1 MICGYITA
9 RTTDLARVVIHD
21 GKPQLISHKQYDNE
35 DFSNFDSILGL
46 YLRKTKGERKVACLG
61 VAGPVINNSVTA
73 TNIPWKISGSQI
85 AKEYPFQRVSIINDL
100 VATAYGLFLLDD
112 DKIFEINK
120 GKKMKNGNIG
130 LIAAGTGLG
139 EALVFYDG
147 TKYCPYASEGGHVDF
162 SPGSQL
168 ETELWEFLYSHQGNV
183 EAEDV
188 ISLSGLEKIYEFM
201 LVVNRA
207 TKADWFKKARFKAGK
222 LIEMALAGKDDIA
235 VKTLDVFI
243 DCYASEAANL
253 ALKGMTLGGIYL
265 GGGIA
270 PHIMTAL
277 DKGRFMERFI
287 KKGKMATHLAR
298 IPVGLILDDK
308 TALLGAGSVAA
319 SMAPK

>member
-9 RTTDLARVVIHD
+9 RTTDLARVVVHD

-46 YLRKTKGERKVACLG
+46 YLRKTKGERKVACFG
-61 VAGPVINNSVTA
+61 VAGPVIDNAVTA

-85 AKEYPFQRVSIINDL
+85 AKEYPFQRVNIINDL

-112 DKIFEINK
+112 DKIYEINK
-120 GKKMKNGNIG
+120 GKKIKNGNIG

-147 TKYCPYASEGGHVDF
+147 AKYCPHASEGGHVDF

-168 ETELWEFLYSHQGNV
+168 ETELWEYLYSHQENV

-188 ISLSGLEKIYEFM
+188 ISFSGLEKIYEFM
-201 LVVNRA
+201 LASERS
-207 TKADWFKKARFKAGK
+207 TKADWYKKAQFKAGK

-235 VKTLDVFI
+235 VKTLDMFI

-253 ALKGMTLGGIYL
+253 ALKGITLGGIYL

-270 PHIMTAL
+270 PQIMTAL
-277 DKGRFMERFI
+277 DKGRFMERFV
-287 KKGKMATHLAR
+287 KKGKMASLLAR
-298 IPVGLILDDK
+298 VPVGLIIDDK
-308 TALLGAGSVAA
+308 TALLGAGSVAVN
-319 SMAPK
+319 MATK

>member
-21 GKPQLISHKQYDNE
+21 GKPQLVSHKQYDNE
-35 DFSNFDSILGL
+35 DFSNFDSVLGL
-46 YLRKTKGERKVACLG
+46 YLRKTKGERKIACFG
-61 VAGPVINNSVTA
+61 VAGPVINNAVTA
-73 TNIPWKISGSQI
+73 TNIPWKISGAHI

-120 GKKMKNGNIG
+120 GKKIRNGNIG

-162 SPGSQL
+162 SPGNQL
-168 ETELWEFLYSHQGNV
+168 ETELWEFLYSHQENV

-188 ISLSGLEKIYEFM
+188 VSLSGLEKIYEFM
-201 LVVNRA
+201 LASERA
-207 TKADWFKKARFKAGK
+207 TKADWYKKAPSRAGK
-222 LIEMALAGKDDIA
+222 LIEIALAGKDDIA
-235 VKTLDVFI
+235 VKTLDMFI

-265 GGGIA
+265 AGSIA
-270 PHIMTAL
+270 PQIMTAL
-277 DKGRFMERFI
+277 DKGKFMERFI
-287 KKGKMATHLAR
+287 KKGKMASLLANV
-298 IPVGLILDDK
+298 PVGLIIDDK
-308 TALLGAGSVAA
+308 TALLGAASVAA
-319 SMAPK
+319 DMAPK